1 MEKQN
6 EKTFAGLVPG
16 ALAFVCALA
25 LTAVVATGLFTS
37 TGGAAHRVASITVEL
52 LGSPASAGLGR

>member
-1 MEKQN
+1 MDKTD
-6 EKTFAGLVPG
+6 EKTSPGLVPG

-25 LTAVVATGLFTS
+25 VTAVLATGFFTA

-52 LGSPASAGLGR
+52 LGAPAAAGLGR